1 MKTKKNMTEQKW
13 IEKIIEME
21 KRVKVEML
29 TKIEEKL
36 K

>member
-1 MKTKKNMTEQKW
+1 MTEQKW